1 MSFCLVQGQESAS
14 DVHVS
19 FDDRPAGEG
28 VTERDERDE
37 RDERA
42 ALTTRYK
49 MPREPPKEK
58 NLDVSTTR
66 ITNRA
71 EPYEHNRTEPNR
83 TELNEPGRT
92 TKEAHVRVCMQ
103 GPKATTYHGT

>member
-58 NLDVSTTR
+58 NLDVSTTPPGPPMW
-66 ITNRA
+66 IWHPLALSTKK
-71 EPYEHNRTEPNR
+71 EE
-83 TELNEPGRT
+83 NEDAPPT
-92 TKEAHVRVCMQ
+92 TSI
-103 GPKATTYHGT
+103 

>member
-14 DVHVS
+14 DAHVS

-28 VTERDERDE
+28 VTERDE

-58 NLDVSTTR
+58 NLDVSTTPSGPPMAP
-66 ITNRA
+66 TRA
-71 EPYEHNRTEPNR
+71 IDEKRR
-83 TELNEPGRT
+83 
-92 TKEAHVRVCMQ
+92 K
-103 GPKATTYHGT
+103 